1 MDICFLRKVVAYPS
15 FNHNFFC
22 ASIIKYLMNFKLL
35 FSFVLVFILYLISPR
50 LIAQSKNNPDVLT
63 IPADLVNP
71 AIVAGNPKPG
81 ITVLE
86 TLPNYSGT
94 EVAYSLYL
102 PVDWIPGK
110 LFPVMVEYLG
120 NTAQVR
126 DNKGIGYG
134 LSGGKGF
141 IWVVLPFINNEH
153 TKDVDWWWGD
163 VAATIAY
170 AKEVVPSVCRQ
181 WGGDKSKVIL
191 TGYSRGAI
199 ACNYIGLHDDA
210 IAKLWKAIVPISHYD
225 DGHTLWG
232 MTKEEQNLAPERL
245 RRLGKTPQLICGEYS
260 TFPQIGS
267 DKPILQMLKEKNII
281 TFEEAKKELGLMP
294 ITALE
299 GTRNFIKTIYP
310 SANQTMIDFP
320 WVNHGSQVLL
330 RPTPERKIIQ
340 EWIQKIL

>member
-1 MDICFLRKVVAYPS
+1 MK
-15 FNHNFFC
+15 
-22 ASIIKYLMNFKLL
+22 FKLL
-35 FSFVLVFILYLISPR
+35 FSFVLVFILHLISPR

-71 AIVAGNPKPG
+71 AIVVGIPKPG
-81 ITVLE
+81 ITVME
-86 TLPNYSGT
+86 TLPNYTGT

-102 PVDWIPGK
+102 PVDWVPGK

-120 NTAQVR
+120 NKAQVR

-141 IWVVLPFINNEH
+141 IWVVLPFINKDH

-163 VAATIAY
+163 VEATIAF

-191 TGYSRGAI
+191 VGYSRGAI
-199 ACNYIGLHDDA
+199 ACNYIGLHDDE

-225 DGHTLWG
+225 DGHILWG
-232 MTKEEQNLAPERL
+232 MTKEEQSLAPERL
-245 RRLGKTPQLICGEYS
+245 RRLGKTPQLICGEYT
-260 TFPQIGS
+260 TFNQIGS
-267 DKPILQMLKEKNII
+267 DKNLHMLKEKKII
-281 TFEEAKKELGLMP
+281 TFEEAKSELRLIP
-294 ITALE
+294 LTELE

-310 SANQTMIDFP
+310 SGNQTIIDLR

-340 EWIQKIL
+340 EWIQQILKK